1 MPKTYSAIMLGLLL
15 GGVVCASLADTTA
28 TFASGLVLLIVG
40 AAGLSSGYVT
50 YLDDDVK

>member
-1 MPKTYSAIMLGLLL
+1 MPKTYNVIMLALLL
-15 GGVVCASLADTTA
+15 GGVFCAILAETTA
-28 TFASGLVLLIVG
+28 TFASGLALLVIG